1 MIKASV
7 EMEAV
12 EVELKG
18 RIMNFAA
25 ETACLIC
32 AVYSAIYEQNREES
46 KAYRDILT
54 NAMTAPDSPIWA
66 PRTGAENQ

>member
-18 RIMNFAA
+18 RIVNFAA

-32 AVYSAIYEQNREES
+32 AVYSAIYEQNREEAKCRRYIGWLVDKIEEGEYGS
-46 KAYRDILT
+46 
-54 NAMTAPDSPIWA
+54 
-66 PRTGAENQ
+66 